1 MAGLSPMMRQY
12 FEIKADYQDTILMF
26 RVGDFYEMFYD
37 DAKLVSKELEL
48 VLTGKDC
55 GQSERAP
62 MCGVPF
68 HAADSYIARLV
79 SRGYKVAVCEQA
91 EDPAAAKGIVKREV
105 IRVVTPGTT
114 CDSAILN
121 EGINNYLCCIYAE
134 GRKIG
139 VCFCDVSTG
148 SMLATE
154 FRKNAENEL
163 INELTKYQ
171 PKEILLNRRALEY
184 RKLKTLV
191 SERLDCIVDEIGD
204 EQFAADVL
212 SKKVLS
218 HFHCRH
224 ADELELGD
232 KMAAMRTVGKCLEY
246 LEQTQKTDLKGITK
260 LDVYSSARFMRLDAG
275 TIRNL
280 ELCETMRGKESR
292 GSLLWVLDKTKTAM
306 GKRMLRS
313 WMEKPLIHSVEINK
327 RLNAVEALYSDVE
340 KRSDLRECLNAVL
353 DIERIITKIVY
364 KTASAK
370 ELRAL
375 QQAVEHLP
383 RIKELLAG
391 FDAQLLKECAAGID
405 PLDDVFAMIFKAI
418 VKEPPV
424 SIREGGMIKPGFNEE
439 LDALR
444 DIMQNGQNYLSKLEA
459 EEKEKTGIKSL
470 KINYNKVYG
479 YYIEVTNLYKDM
491 VPAHYVRKQT
501 LTNAERYITQELKEL
516 EDKILG
522 AKEHSIQ
529 LESALFATVRDWV
542 ASKLERIQRTAVNI
556 ALLDCLQSL
565 AQAAS
570 ENGYVRPLVD
580 EGERIIIREG
590 RHPVVEKMMKD
601 APFVPNDTVLD
612 CGENRM
618 LIITGPNMAGKSTF
632 MRQVAVITLMAQIGS
647 FVPAASATVGV
658 TDAIFT
664 RVGASDDLSAGQST
678 FMVEMSEV
686 ATILKNATRKSLV
699 IYDEIGRGTSTFD
712 GMSIARAVLE
722 YTADKKKLGAKTLF
736 ATHYHELTAI
746 ENELE
751 GIKNYNIAVKKRDGD
766 IIFLRRI
773 VPGGTDDSYGIDVAK
788 LAGVPKEVI
797 ARATE
802 VLAALESEGAAK
814 PVAVQAAPEPA
825 QAQLSFSMAQSN
837 AIIEELKALDVNTL
851 TPIEAMERLYS
862 LSKRAKEET

>member
-1 MAGLSPMMRQY
+1 MAELSPMMRQY

-26 RVGDFYEMFYD
+26 RVGDFYEMFFD

-55 GQSERAP
+55 GQAERAP

-68 HAADSYIARLV
+68 HAADNYIARLV

-91 EDPAAAKGIVKREV
+91 EDPASAKGIVKREV

-114 CDSAILN
+114 FDGTVLR
-121 EGINNYLCCIYAE
+121 EGENNYLCSLYAE
-134 GRKIG
+134 AKRIG

-148 SMLATE
+148 VMLASE
-154 FRKNAENEL
+154 YAKNAENE
-163 INELTKYQ
+163 IVNELSKYR
-171 PKEILLNRRALEY
+171 PKEILLNTKCLSFK
-184 RKLKTLV
+184 KLKV
-191 SERLDCIVDEIGD
+191 FIAERMDCIVNTFETEDY
-204 EQFAADVL
+204 AADAL

-218 HFHCRH
+218 HFHKKH
-224 ADELELGD
+224 LDELDLGD
-232 KMAAMRTVGKCLEY
+232 KMAAVKAVGKTLAY
-246 LEQTQKTDLKGITK
+246 LEQTQKTDLAGITK
-260 LDVYSSARFMRLDAG
+260 LDVYSSAQFMRLDAG
-275 TIRNL
+275 TVRNL
-280 ELCETMRGKESR
+280 ELTETMRGKDSR

-306 GKRMLRS
+306 GKRMLRA
-313 WMEKPLIHSVEINK
+313 WLEKPLIKSVEINR
-327 RLNAVEALYSDVE
+327 RLNAVEELYSGIE
-340 KRSDLRECLNAVL
+340 MRTELRACFGSVL

-375 QQAVEHLP
+375 QQAVQNLP
-383 RIKELLAG
+383 RVKTLLAG
-391 FDAQLLKECAAGID
+391 AGSDLLHKCAQNLDELDDIFQLICAA
-405 PLDDVFAMIFKAI
+405 I
-418 VKEPPV
+418 VDEPPAT
-424 SIREGGMIKPGFNEE
+424 IREGGMIRPGFNAE
-439 LDALR
+439 LDSLR
-444 DIMQNGQNYLSKLEA
+444 ELMTNAKTYLSRIEA

-479 YYIEVTNLYKDM
+479 YYIEVTNLYKEL
-491 VPAHYVRKQT
+491 VPEHYIRKQT
-501 LTNAERYITQELKEL
+501 LTNAERYITSELKDL

-522 AKEHSIQ
+522 ARERAVQ
-529 LESALFATVRDWV
+529 LEGELFVRVRDKV
-542 ASKLERIQRTAVNI
+542 GAQLERIQKTAYSI
-556 ALLDCLQSL
+556 ALADCLQSL
-565 AQAAS
+565 AQAAADY
-570 ENGYVRPLVD
+570 GYVRPEVND
-580 EGERIIIREG
+580 GESIVIRDG

-601 APFVPNDTVLD
+601 APFVPNDTLLD
-612 CGENRM
+612 CSENRM

-647 FVPAASATVGV
+647 FVPASAAQIGV

-686 ATILKNATRKSLV
+686 ATILKNATKKSLI

-746 ENELE
+746 EDEID
-751 GIKNYNIAVKKRDGD
+751 GIKNYNIAVKKRGGD

-773 VPGGTDDSYGIDVAK
+773 VAGGTDDSYGIDVAK

-797 ARATE
+797 ARAGE
-802 VLAALESEGAAK
+802 VLQELESEGSRRVIVK
-814 PVAVQAAPEPA
+814 EVKSDDTDQM
-825 QAQLSFSMAQSN
+825 SFALAESSE
-837 AIIEELKALDVNTL
+837 IVEELKDLDVNTL
-851 TPIEAMERLYS
+851 TPIEAMEKLYS
-862 LSKRAKEET
+862 LCKRAKEY

>member
-1 MAGLSPMMRQY
+1 MTGLSPMMRQY

-91 EDPAAAKGIVKREV
+91 EDPATAKGIVKREV
-105 IRVVTPGTT
+105 IRIITPGTT

-121 EGINNYLCCIYAE
+121 EGTNNYLCCIYAE
-134 GRKIG
+134 RRKIG

-154 FRKNAENEL
+154 FSKNAENEL
-163 INELTKYQ
+163 INELSKYL
-171 PKEILLNRRALEY
+171 PKEILLNRKCLEY
-184 RKLKTLV
+184 AKLKALL
-191 SERLDCIVDEIGD
+191 SERLDCIVDEVREED
-204 EQFAADVL
+204 FALDVL

-218 HFHCRH
+218 HFGTKH
-224 ADELELGD
+224 ADDLELGD
-232 KMAAMRTVGKCLEY
+232 KPLAMRAVGKALVY

-260 LDVYSSARFMRLDAG
+260 LDVYSSAQFMHLDAG
-275 TIRNL
+275 TVRNL

-306 GKRMLRS
+306 GKRMLRA
-313 WMEKPLIHSVEINK
+313 WIEKPLIHSVEINK
-327 RLNAVEALYSDVE
+327 RLNAVEELFGNIE
-340 KRSDLRECLNAVL
+340 MRSELREALSAVL

-375 QQAVEHLP
+375 QQAVENLP
-383 RIKELLAG
+383 GIKAMLENANSELLRS
-391 FDAQLLKECAAGID
+391 CAAQID
-405 PLDDVFAMIFKAI
+405 PLDDIYHLIFQAI
-418 VKEPPV
+418 VDEPPAT
-424 SIREGGMIKPGFNEE
+424 IREGGMIKEGFNAE

-444 DIMQNGQNYLSKLEA
+444 DIMKNGRNYLNRIEA

-479 YYIEVTNLYKDM
+479 YYLEVTNLYKDL
-491 VPAHYVRKQT
+491 VPEHYIRKQT

-522 AKEHSIQ
+522 AKERSVQ
-529 LESALFATVRDWV
+529 LESELFSRVRDKV
-542 ASKLERIQRTAVNI
+542 ASQLERIQRTALHL
-556 ALLDCLQSL
+556 ALADCLQSL
-565 AQAAS
+565 AQAAADH
-570 ENGYVRPLVD
+570 NFVRPDVN
-580 EGERIIIREG
+580 EGEGITIRDG
-590 RHPVVEKMMKD
+590 RHPVVERMLKQ

-612 CGENRM
+612 CADNRM

-647 FVPAASATVGV
+647 FVPAGSATIGV
-658 TDAIFT
+658 VDAIFT

-686 ATILKNATRKSLV
+686 ATILKNATKKSLI

-746 ENELE
+746 ENEIE

-788 LAGVPKEVI
+788 LAGVPKDVI
-797 ARATE
+797 ARAGE
-802 VLAALESEGAAK
+802 VLAQLEEEGSSARVIVKEVPAESE
-814 PVAVQAAPEPA
+814 A
-825 QAQLSFSMAQSN
+825 QMSFALAGSSE
-837 AIIEELKALDVNTL
+837 ITEELKQIDVNTL
-851 TPIEAMERLYS
+851 TPIEAMEKLYE

>member
-1 MAGLSPMMRQY
+1 MMRQY
-12 FEIKADYQDTILMF
+12 FEIKADYPDTILMF

-91 EDPAAAKGIVKREV
+91 EDPASAKGIVKREV

-121 EGINNYLCCIYAE
+121 EGTNNYLCCIYAE

-148 SMLATE
+148 TMLTTE
-154 FRKNAENEL
+154 FSKNAENEL
-163 INELTKYQ
+163 INELSKYQ
-171 PKEILLNRRALEY
+171 PKEILLNRRCLDY
-184 RKLKTLV
+184 KKLKVLLG
-191 SERLDCIVDEIGD
+191 ERLDCIVDTVPD
-204 EQFAADVL
+204 DAFALDVL

-218 HFHCRH
+218 HFHCAH
-224 ADELELGD
+224 ADELDLGD
-232 KMAAMRTVGKCLEY
+232 KPLAMRTVGKALVY
-246 LEQTQKTDLKGITK
+246 LEQTQKTDLKGITH
-260 LDVYSSARFMRLDAG
+260 LDVYSSAQFMHLDSA
-275 TIRNL
+275 TVRNL
-280 ELCETMRGKESR
+280 ELSETMRGKENR
-292 GSLLWVLDKTKTAM
+292 GSLLWVVDKTKTAM
-306 GKRMLRS
+306 GKRMLRA
-313 WMEKPLIHSVEINK
+313 WIEKPLIQSVEINK
-327 RLNAVEALYSDVE
+327 RLNAVEELYSDIE
-340 KRSDLRECLNAVL
+340 KRSDLRECLHAVL

-375 QQAVEHLP
+375 QQAVEKLP
-383 RIKELLAG
+383 TIKALLAG
-391 FDAQLLKECAAGID
+391 CNSEILRNCAVNIDA
-405 PLDDVFAMIFKAI
+405 LDDIFQLIFQSI
-418 VKEPPV
+418 VKEPPAT
-424 SIREGGMIKPGFNEE
+424 IREGGMIKAGFNAE

-444 DIMQNGQNYLSKLEA
+444 DVMQNGQEYLNRIEA
-459 EEKEKTGIKSL
+459 QEKEKTGIKSL

-479 YYIEVTNLYKDM
+479 YYLEVTNLYKDL
-491 VPAHYVRKQT
+491 VPAHYIRKQT
-501 LTNAERYITQELKEL
+501 LTNAERYITEELKQL

-522 AKEHSIQ
+522 AKERSVQ
-529 LESALFATVRDWV
+529 LESEIFSHVRDRV
-542 ASKLERIQRTAVNI
+542 AGELERIQRTAYYL
-556 ALLDCLQSL
+556 ALADCIQSL
-565 AQAAS
+565 AQAAADY
-570 ENGYVRPLVD
+570 GYVRPDVN
-580 EGERIIIREG
+580 EGDSIVIQDG
-590 RHPVVEKMMKD
+590 RHPVVERMMKE
-601 APFVPNDTVLD
+601 APFVPNDTLLD
-612 CGENRM
+612 CRDNRM

-647 FVPAASATVGV
+647 FVPAASATIGV

-664 RVGASDDLSAGQST
+664 RVGASDDLTAGQST

-686 ATILKNATRKSLV
+686 ATILKNATKKSLI

-746 ENELE
+746 ENEVE
-751 GIKNYNIAVKKRDGD
+751 GIKNYNIAVKKRDGE

-788 LAGVPKEVI
+788 LAGVPKDVI
-797 ARATE
+797 TRAGE
-802 VLAALESEGAAK
+802 VLKELEEEGSGARVIVKEVPAESDAQMSFALAG
-814 PVAVQAAPEPA
+814 
-825 QAQLSFSMAQSN
+825 SN
-837 AIIEELKALDVNTL
+837 EITQELKQLDVNTL
-851 TPIEAMERLYS
+851 TPIEAMEKLYN
-862 LSKRAKEET
+862 LSKRAKEES